1 MDDAKDEARVP
12 RTIECELTE
21 VHQQSKGLFNSSLQD
36 LVDTCVPGDVVKVT
50 GVVKTI
56 STAEGH
62 SAKANQSLYYVYIDA
77 NCLVN
82 QKVRKKCHPL
92 WQLH

>member
-1 MDDAKDEARVP
+1 M
-12 RTIECELTE
+12 LT
-21 VHQQSKGLFNSSLQD
+21 SQD

-82 QKVRKKCHPL
+82 QKVRHSDNA
-92 WQLH
+92 LHSHVCSINKQYP